1 MFYAHALPIKILIV
15 PGHDKEIWG
24 AEYGNIKEADM
35 NLNLGTQLFNIL
47 KKDKRFEVYITR
59 GKNGYT
65 KEFSDYFSK
74 NKAAIISF
82 KKNAK
87 EENQIKI
94 DSGTFLNKTGVVHNA
109 VIKK

>member
-1 MFYAHALPIKILIV
+1 MFFVRAAPVKILIV

-35 NLNLGTQLFNIL
+35 TLNLGTQLFNLL

-59 GKNGYT
+59 DQNGYT

-74 NKAAIISF
+74 NKVAIISF
-82 KKNAK
+82 KNNAK
-87 EENQIKI
+87 EENQCV
-94 DSGTFLNKTGVVHNA
+94 GAMRRTL
-109 VIKK
+109 